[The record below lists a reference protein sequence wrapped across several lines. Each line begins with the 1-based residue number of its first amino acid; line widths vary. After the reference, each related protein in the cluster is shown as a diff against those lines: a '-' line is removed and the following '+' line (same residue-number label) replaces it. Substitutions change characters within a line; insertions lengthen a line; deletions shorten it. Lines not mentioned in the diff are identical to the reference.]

1 MITRDFV
8 STVYIVKNAKTLLVF
23 HKQLKMWL
31 PPGGHIE
38 DNELPCDAAK
48 REVLEET
55 GFNVELIGKE
65 EPLGTGV
72 RKLVHPKILQLEDIE
87 KGHQHVN
94 LIYYGTIINGT
105 IKINNGEHSDIKW
118 FSLDD
123 LKDNN
128 IPENVRVYGNKA
140 IEELN
145 NNTL

>member
-72 RKLVHPKILQLEDIE
+72 KKLVHPKILQLEDIE
-87 KGHQHVN
+87 KGHQHIN

-123 LKDNN
+123 LKDND